1 MNLTKKLS
9 FIIYIYEENAGQD
22 DLPTRLGLVEIHN
35 HEHSKE
41 KEKSV
46 SALWLRKKDI
56 PKITRFELA
65 SGKSEKNLIC
75 IILDALIAE

>member
-1 MNLTKKLS
+1 MNRGHEKT
-9 FIIYIYEENAGQD
+9 FIYNLIYEENAGQD

-56 PKITRFELA
+56 PTGQTGLFLFHFF
-65 SGKSEKNLIC
+65 
-75 IILDALIAE
+75 